1 MAQLTDGQV
10 DDVLREAEERLAS
23 RGSGTAPT
31 VTEKLQKST
40 QPQPQPAGTKEK
52 LSVRQLQKST
62 APPKVS
68 TEPPL
73 Q

>member
-1 MAQLTDGQV
+1 MAQLTDDQV

-23 RGSGTAPT
+23 RGSEITPT
-31 VTEKLQKST
+31 VVKKLQSGT